1 MLGCERTKVNGVFK
15 SEYIAAR
22 KALLDAL
29 EAFGS
34 QREAL
39 ILVGAQAIYF
49 WTGSAELAVAEYTTD
64 ADLAIDPRVLHL
76 HPDLAVAMR
85 EAGFYL
91 DGPSGNRAVGVWSSV
106 QMIEGESAIVK
117 VDLLVPEALGG
128 AGRRA
133 ARLGPDHEKG
143 AALKV
148 HGLEAALV
156 DKTSAHIASLDE
168 VDKRSFDMA
177 LAGPAALLVAKVHK
191 LNQRVDESEQGR
203 VRRLKDKDALDIL
216 RLLRVADLGA
226 MAGRL
231 RELEDDPLAGQ
242 VTREALD
249 FMPGLFARPDSSG
262 SLMAAR
268 AAFPEPEDVIALSC
282 AVLAGEL
289 LKAVGR

>member
-1 MLGCERTKVNGVFK
+1 MLGCARTKASGVFK
-15 SEYIAAR
+15 PEYIAAR

-29 EAFGS
+29 EALGS

-49 WTGSAELAVAEYTTD
+49 WTGSADLAVAEYTTD
-64 ADLAIDPRVLHL
+64 ADIAIDPRVLRP
-76 HPDLAVAMR
+76 HPGLAAAMR
-85 EAGFYL
+85 GAGFYL
-91 DGPSGNRAVGVWSSV
+91 DGPAGDKTVGVWSSA
-106 QMIEGESAIVK
+106 QTIAGESAIVK

-143 AALKV
+143 SALKV

-156 DKTSAHIASLDE
+156 DKTSVRIAALDE
-168 VDKRSFDMA
+168 ADKRSFDMA
-177 LAGPAALLVAKVHK
+177 LAGPAALLVSKIHK

-216 RLLRVADLGA
+216 RLLRSVDLGA
-226 MAGRL
+226 MAGKL
-231 RELEDDPLAGQ
+231 RELVDDPLAGP
-242 VTREALD
+242 VTQEALE
-249 FMPGLFARPDSSG
+249 FMPELFARPDSVG

-268 AAFPEPEDVIALSC
+268 AAFPEPEDVIAMSC
-282 AVLAGEL
+282 VTLAREL
-289 LKAVGR
+289 LEAVGR